1 MLCRLDRALVKFL
14 LLCFAWTPLVFL
26 SGCTETGDPKPKLVL
41 NSLQIDNESLLQ
53 GVLQNVPL
61 NNPIIMSF
69 NMPID
74 TSSVRASVS
83 ITDDQKNPIALTSN
97 FSNGNRTI
105 SVYPKE
111 SLKTFTEYTI
121 QISDELTDESGKA
134 SFTSVDYTFVTLP
147 GTLVLESITA
157 GNVDLTSNK
166 RIINVPLD
174 LQIRATF
181 SGTLDQETINS
192 DHVILK
198 RKNKQVELSATVQ
211 GNVLL
216 LEPAEPMD
224 YYSIYEIRLDTAI
237 RGLGAVDFNGF
248 ETTFYTELDS
258 TLKFPEIS
266 DDDLLTLVQQQTFKY
281 FYDFAGPNSGMA
293 RERNTAGNTVTSGGS
308 GFGIM
313 ALIVGMERG
322 FISRIQGVERMEKIV
337 TFLETADRF
346 HGVYPHWMDDVTG
359 NVIPF
364 STKDNGGDLVETS
377 FLFQGLITLRQY
389 MRESDSR
396 EALLIDR
403 INSLWNEVEWDWHT
417 MGGQN
422 VLYWHWSPTY
432 NWDMNFALRGYYEA
446 MITYVLAASSS
457 THTIPKEAYHQ
468 GWMRNGGVKNGKSFY
483 GVTLPLGYDYGG
495 PLFFAHYSFLGLDPR
510 NLQDQYANYWEQNV
524 AHSLINYEHCIQ
536 NPRNHVGYN
545 GVTWGLT
552 ASDQHDGYSA
562 REPTNDNG
570 TIAPTAALS
579 SFPYT
584 PEESMQALRYF
595 YYIVGDRLWGNY
607 GFYDAYNVNEGW
619 WASSTLAIDQGP
631 IIVMIENHR
640 TGLLWDLFMS
650 APEIQAGLTKL
661 EISTN

>member
-1 MLCRLDRALVKFL
+1 MLCGMDRVLVKVLFLSFVCTL
-14 LLCFAWTPLVFL
+14 LLHL
-26 SGCTETGDPKPKLVL
+26 SGCTEKGEPEPNLLL

-53 GVLQNVPL
+53 GVLNNAPL
-61 NNPIIMSF
+61 NKPIVMSF
-69 NMPID
+69 NMPVD
-74 TSSVRASVS
+74 TSSARASVS
-83 ITDDQKNPIALTSN
+83 IADDQQNSIALTFN
-97 FSNGNRTI
+97 FSNGNRNI
-105 SVYPKE
+105 SIYPKE
-111 SLKTFTEYTI
+111 PLRTFTEYTI
-121 QISDELTDESGKA
+121 RISNEMTDVNRNATFPSSE
-134 SFTSVDYTFVTLP
+134 YTFITLP

-157 GNVDLTSNK
+157 GNVDLASNK

-181 SGTLDQETINS
+181 SGTLDQESINS
-192 DHVILK
+192 EHVILK
-198 RKNKQVELSATVQ
+198 RKNRQVELSATVK

-216 LEPAEPMD
+216 LEPAEPLD
-224 YYSIYEIRLDTAI
+224 YYGIYELTLDTAI
-237 RGLGAVDFNGF
+237 QGVGDVDFSGF
-248 ETTFYTELDS
+248 ETSFYTELDS
-258 TLKFPEIS
+258 TFKFPEVS
-266 DDDLLTLVQQQTFKY
+266 DDELLTLVQQQTFKY

-293 RERNTAGNTVTSGGS
+293 RERNTAGSTVTSGGS
-308 GFGIM
+308 GFGVM

-377 FLFQGLITLRQY
+377 FLFQGLIAFRQY
-389 MRESDSR
+389 MSESDSR
-396 EALLIDR
+396 EALLVDR
-403 INSLWNEVEWDWHT
+403 INTLWNEVEWDWYT
-417 MGGQN
+417 RGGQN

-446 MITYVLAASSS
+446 MITYVMAASST
-457 THTIPKEAYHQ
+457 THTIPKEAYHL
-468 GWMRNGGVKNGKSFY
+468 GWMRNGGVKNGKQFY
-483 GVTLPLGYDYGG
+483 GVTLPIGYDYGG

-510 NLQDQYANYWEQNV
+510 NLEDKYVNFWEQNV
-524 AHSLINYEHCIQ
+524 AHSLINYQHCVQ
-536 NPRNHVGYN
+536 NPRNHIGYN
-545 GVTWGLT
+545 GVAWGLT
-552 ASDQHDGYSA
+552 ASDQHDGYAA

-570 TIAPTAALS
+570 TISPTAALS
-579 SFPYT
+579 SMPYT
-584 PEESMQALRYF
+584 PEESLLALRHF
-595 YYIVGDRLWGNY
+595 YYILGDRLWGNY

-650 APEIQAGLTKL
+650 APEVQEGLIKL
-661 EISTN
+661 DISYE